1 MAAPHF
7 EPWQAFVDSQPFTEG
22 LLSSSYYPGPSL
34 PSHKDYFKAVK

>member
-34 PSHKDYFKAVK
+34 PCQGVYFRS